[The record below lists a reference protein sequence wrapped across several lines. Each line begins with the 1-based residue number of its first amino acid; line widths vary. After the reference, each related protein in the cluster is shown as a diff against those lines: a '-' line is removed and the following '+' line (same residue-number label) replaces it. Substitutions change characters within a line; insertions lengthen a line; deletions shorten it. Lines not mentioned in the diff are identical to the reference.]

1 MSSSYGKADYES
13 LNLRSGTR
21 GIDSPEVPGRRLY
34 DVCMVFQYK
43 TSKRVRF
50 EERDDEYYNVRAL
63 DNPSEA
69 DKAKMQMWK
78 QHQES
83 ILKSLQNCGL
93 HLFCFYSRDRD
104 QILVKIGASAQK
116 LRDTAARK
124 RYKLQMKKEYLSA
137 YAEFRHDYPG
147 RPEFRFNDR
156 RIISHIYQTHTEDAL
171 DGSSIF
177 KISDKIDLLHHIIQ
191 SKDKDCAGI
200 NPSRLL
206 HQGELKAY
214 FPIHDAQGIEK
225 IKEFQWKWFW
235 PDEEHA
241 NRLRD
246 YFGDKIAF
254 YFLWMAFYLKWLM
267 PLAALGLF
275 LQFIDWCAR
284 TPDNPTAIPFCVLM
298 SVWCLALPHFWRR
311 QEAKYAISWGS
322 LDLVEQLEPH
332 RPEHWGEQLINP
344 VTSQVEPHYPLSKR
358 IFKYL
363 ISMAAMSL
371 AGCVCVLCILVLLLI
386 RHNIKSEVHH
396 HIVGFQIAIAAYVE
410 ISNAGLDLL
419 TRILTD
425 HENHR
430 TQTEYETAFLWKGA
444 VLKYMNSFFALYYVA
459 FFKEHQTL
467 FSEPMECLRDQCL
480 LDMQA
485 QLGIFVLFRLLVSNV
500 FEHYYPKVRLWLR
513 TLCGIPCRTTRL
525 WSMSSYYDN
534 ASCMSYMH
542 GQTLELAEMSAT
554 EQQAKKERHRNFQQF
569 DEMLLTHGF
578 ATLFAV
584 TSPWVCTATL
594 LAVIVEI
601 WVDMK
606 SLLESR
612 QRPFPERARNN
623 EPWGVAFEVYGVL
636 AALTNVLLLI
646 YTSTQY
652 SGWTATEKIV
662 FFVFLEHVI
671 FGSKLM
677 MQMVFP
683 EVPQAVEVLA
693 LKQGSVVHRCL
704 EGIKVES
711 QMDFS
716 LFRESRQQEDVQ
728 VFGHDLLETDEADMT
743 LSLQDS
749 GKSMYQG
756 VIDEV
761 GTLRDRKSVV

>member
-1 MSSSYGKADYES
+1 MSARYSKAEYES
-13 LNLRSGTR
+13 LNPLGR
-21 GIDSPEVPGRRLY
+21 GVDNPEGGSRGLY
-34 DVCMVFQYK
+34 QVCMVFQCK
-43 TSKRVRF
+43 TSKRVKF
-50 EERDDEYYNVRAL
+50 EEQDNEYYTIRAL
-63 DNPSEA
+63 KQPEPSDLA
-69 DKAKMQMWK
+69 TMQMWK
-78 QHQES
+78 QHRES
-83 ILKSLQNCGL
+83 ILKGLQNCGL
-93 HLFCFYSRDRD
+93 SLYCYYSRDRD

-124 RYKLQMKKEYLSA
+124 RYKLQLKKEYLSA

-156 RIISHIYQTHTEDAL
+156 RIISHIYETHTEDSL

-177 KISDKIDLLHHIIQ
+177 KISDKIDLIHHIIQ

-214 FPIHDAQGIEK
+214 FPIHDEAGIAK

-235 PDEEHA
+235 PDEEQA
-241 NRLRD
+241 NLLRD

-254 YFLWMAFYLKWLM
+254 YFLWMAFYLKWLL
-267 PLAALGLF
+267 PLAALGLL

-344 VTSQVEPHYPLSKR
+344 VTSQVEPYYPLAKR
-358 IFKYL
+358 RFKYL
-363 ISMAAMSL
+363 ISLAVMSA
-371 AGCVCVLCILVLLLI
+371 AGCFCVLCILILLSI

-410 ISNAGLDLL
+410 ISNAGLDALARLL
-419 TRILTD
+419 TD
-425 HENHR
+425 QENHR
-430 TQTEYETAFLWKGA
+430 TQTEYEAAFLWKGA

-480 LDMQA
+480 LDMQS

-500 FEHYYPKVRLWLR
+500 FEHYYPKVRLWFR
-513 TLCGIPCRTTRL
+513 T
-525 WSMSSYYDN
+525 MYYDN
-534 ASCMSYMH
+534 VSLLSLSH
-542 GQTLELAEMSAT
+542 GQTLELADMSPA
-554 EQQAKKERHRNFQQF
+554 EQQAKKEKHRNFQQF

-601 WVDMK
+601 WIDMK
-606 SLLESR
+606 SLLDSR

-623 EPWGVAFEVYGVL
+623 EPWGVAFDVYGVL
-636 AALTNVLLLI
+636 GAFTNVLLLI

-652 SGWTATEKIV
+652 SGWSATEKMV

-671 FGSKLM
+671 FGAKFM
-677 MQMVFP
+677 MTLVFP

-693 LKQGSVVHRCL
+693 LKQDNVVHRCL

-716 LFRESRQQEDVQ
+716 LFRESRAQEEVQ
-728 VFGHDLLETDEADMT
+728 VFGHDLLEKEEGDLQ

-761 GTLRDRKSVV
+761 GTLRVNIGMPVMPVGTQ